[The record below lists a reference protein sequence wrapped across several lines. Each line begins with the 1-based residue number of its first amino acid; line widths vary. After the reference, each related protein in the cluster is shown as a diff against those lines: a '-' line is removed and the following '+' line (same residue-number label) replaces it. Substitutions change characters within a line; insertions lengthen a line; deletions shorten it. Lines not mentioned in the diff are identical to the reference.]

1 MIDAATA
8 AATAHRVATLHRW
21 TDGQNWYGEE
31 TIFLMP
37 DGAVLSSRE
46 GTKTVQRYYGALAPW
61 EGHILDYMRRALP
74 APGTMIASPPVAEE
88 A

>member
-8 AATAHRVATLHRW
+8 TATAHRVATLHRW

-37 DGAVLSSRE
+37 DGSVLSSRE
-46 GTKTVQRYYGALAPW
+46 GMKTALPYYGTLSPW
-61 EGHILDYMRRALP
+61 GGHILAYLGRTLP
-74 APGTMIASPPVAEE
+74 ASGTLLASSRTTEE